1 MKMKDEQTKISMVTA
16 YDFPSAKQAQ
26 QADIDMILVGDSLG
40 MTVLGYESTV
50 QVTVEDMIHHGKA
63 VRRGA
68 TDTFVVVDMPIGT
81 VGISDE
87 NDLKNALRLYQET
100 QANALKVEGA
110 HLISFIQKAT
120 RMGIPIV
127 SHLGLTPQS
136 VGVMGYQ
143 LQGGTKDAAI
153 QLIEDAKAVEEAGA
167 VILVLEAIPSDL
179 AQVISEQ
186 LSIPVIGIGAGKDT
200 DGQVLVYHDMLNYG
214 VDRQAK
220 FVKQFADFSVGIE
233 GLKQYDRE
241 IKAGLFPSDST
252 TYKKKI
258 MSEVEIDD

>member
-1 MKMKDEQTKISMVTA
+1 MKTLSQLMKMKHEQTKLSMVTA

-50 QVTVEDMIHHGKA
+50 QVTIEDMIHHGKA

-68 TDTFVVVDMPIGT
+68 PDTFVVVDMPIGT
-81 VGISDE
+81 VGLSDE
-87 NDLKNALRLYQET
+87 DDLKHALRLYQET

-110 HLISFIQKAT
+110 HLVSFIQKAT

-136 VGVMGYQ
+136 VGVMGYK
-143 LQGGTKDAAI
+143 LQGGTKEAAI
-153 QLIEDAKAVEEAGA
+153 QLIEDAKAMEEAGA
-167 VILVLEAIPSDL
+167 VLLVLEAIPSDL
-179 AQVISEQ
+179 AQVITEK
-186 LSIPVIGIGAGKDT
+186 LTIPVIGVDLGARRIIQKT
-200 DGQVLVYHDMLNYG
+200 N
-214 VDRQAK
+214 
-220 FVKQFADFSVGIE
+220 FSIGIE
-233 GLKQYDRE
+233 GLKQYNDE
-241 IKAGLFPSDST
+241 VKNGTFPSEQH

-258 MSEVEIDD
+258 MDEVETND